1 MKILFI
7 AELRAHARS
16 KQRLLALREL
26 GYEVKEVSTIP
37 DENYNHNSSIFGRI
51 LFKLGYPADLVNLNK
66 RLCENAINFYPDL
79 IWVEKV
85 LTIQPS
91 VYQKIKR
98 TLPNTKIVF
107 YSEDDIFMRHNR
119 SVFLRKSLPLFDL
132 VFTTKP
138 RNLQE
143 LPQLGAKKVFC
154 IYQAYDRNVHR
165 PIALTQAEQAKWG
178 TDVSFVGTFE
188 RDRAEQM
195 LYVAKQGI
203 VVNVWGSNWQVWKK
217 QHSNLRIMRRA
228 IYNEEFIKVLC
239 SSKINLNFLRKANR
253 DLHTSRSLEIPACGA
268 FMLTERTEEHQE
280 LFVEDR
286 EAAFFETSSELVEKI
301 RYYLDREEERVQ
313 VAKAGRIRCLT
324 SGYSHH
330 ERLKVMLLQ
339 VENLISC

>member
-7 AELRAHARS
+7 AELRVHARS
-16 KQRLLALREL
+16 KQRLLALRDL

-37 DENYNHNSSIFGRI
+37 DENYSHNPSIFERI
-51 LFKLGYPADLVNLNK
+51 SFKLGYPVDLVDLNNQ
-66 RLCENAINFYPDL
+66 LCEYAINFSPDL

-85 LTIQPS
+85 LTIQPN
-91 VYQKIKR
+91 VYQKLRKS
-98 TLPNTKIVF
+98 LPNTKIVF

-119 SVFLRKSLPLFDL
+119 SVLLRKSLPIFDL

-138 RNLQE
+138 RNVQE

-165 PIALTQAEQAKWG
+165 PIDVTPAEQAKWG
-178 TDVSFVGTFE
+178 GDVSFVGTFE

-195 LYVAKQGI
+195 LYVAEQGI
-203 VVNVWGSNWQVWKK
+203 VVHVWGPNWQAWKK
-217 QHSNLRIMRRA
+217 EHANLRIVRRA
-228 IYNEEFIKVLC
+228 IYNEEFVKVLC

-268 FMLTERTEEHQE
+268 FMLTERTKEHQE
-280 LFVEDR
+280 LFIEDK
-286 EAAFFETSSELVEKI
+286 ETAFFETVSELVEKI
-301 RYYLDREEERVQ
+301 QYYLSHDEERSQ
-313 VAKAGRIRCLT
+313 IAQSGRIRCLS

-330 ERLKVMLLQ
+330 ERLKVMLDRVNKL
-339 VENLISC
+339 